1 MKNKE
6 VKGVKEVQG
15 VLSPFRSESVAS
27 RRAQGVQD
35 ITLEDIIGAAR
46 ELRDE
51 ENAQISAKDLDQ
63 LISIAPNTDHVGT
76 RRAALGQQS
85 ANNPHT
91 STHHPA
97 KRPYWWATAACL
109 LGFLAGFG
117 VKSAL
122 PSGNSLA
129 VVPPT
134 ESTPYVLP
142 YSAEEGLGVVAKTNT
157 PTPAVSPDT
166 ILLREIIHDTI
177 YQTRV
182 IVRDAESK
190 AIKAVVAKNEQKS
203 EPAET
208 PPSAGCSM
216 LCDDIP
222 YAYLA
227 HN

>member
-1 MKNKE
+1 MKNK
-6 VKGVKEVQG
+6 GVQE
-15 VLSPFRSESVAS
+15 VLSPLRSESVAS

-51 ENAQISAKDLDQ
+51 ENVQISAKDLDQ
-63 LISIAPNTDHVGT
+63 LIGIAPNTDPIGT
-76 RRAALGQQS
+76 RRATLGQQS

-91 STHHPA
+91 NTHHPA

-142 YSAEEGLGVVAKTNT
+142 SSGEEGLGVVASQTMLDLFS
-157 PTPAVSPDT
+157 VLSP
-166 ILLREIIHDTI
+166 ISFL
-177 YQTRV
+177 
-182 IVRDAESK
+182 SF
-190 AIKAVVAKNEQKS
+190 S
-203 EPAET
+203 
-208 PPSAGCSM
+208 
-216 LCDDIP
+216 
-222 YAYLA
+222 
-227 HN
+227 

>member
-1 MKNKE
+1 MKD
-6 VKGVKEVQG
+6 KGVQEVQG
-15 VLSPFRSESVAS
+15 VLSPLRSESVAS

-63 LISIAPNTDHVGT
+63 LIGIAPNTDHVGT

-109 LGFLAGFG
+109 LGFLAGFA

-129 VVPPT
+129 VVPST
-134 ESTPYVLP
+134 ESTL
-142 YSAEEGLGVVAKTNT
+142 SAV
-157 PTPAVSPDT
+157 PSSPPDT
-166 ILLREIIHDTI
+166 ILLREVVHDTV

-182 IVRDAESK
+182 IVCDAEPK
-190 AIKAVVAKNEQKS
+190 AIKTVVAQNEQKP
-203 EPAET
+203 EPVET
-208 PPSAGCSM
+208 TPSVGCSM

>member
-6 VKGVKEVQG
+6 VKGVQGVKG
-15 VLSPFRSESVAS
+15 VLSPLRSESVAS

-35 ITLEDIIGAAR
+35 ITLDDIISAAR

-51 ENAQISAKDLDQ
+51 ENAQISAKELDDL
-63 LISIAPNTDHVGT
+63 SGIAPSTVGT
-76 RRAALGQQS
+76 GFIARQQE
-85 ANNPHT
+85 APLT
-91 STHHPA
+91 STRGSST
-97 KRPYWWATAACL
+97 RPRWWAAACL

-122 PSGNSLA
+122 PSSNSLA
-129 VVPPT
+129 VVPST
-134 ESTPYVLP
+134 ESTL
-142 YSAEEGLGVVAKTNT
+142 SAV
-157 PTPAVSPDT
+157 PSSPPDT
-166 ILLREIIHDTI
+166 ILLREVVHDTV

-182 IVRDAESK
+182 IVCDAEPK
-190 AIKAVVAKNEQKS
+190 AIKTVVAQNEQKP
-203 EPAET
+203 EPVET
-208 PPSAGCSM
+208 TPSVGCSM

>member
-6 VKGVKEVQG
+6 VKGVQG
-15 VLSPFRSESVAS
+15 VHEV
-27 RRAQGVQD
+27 QGVQD
-35 ITLEDIIGAAR
+35 ITLEDIIDAAR
-46 ELRDE
+46 ELHDE
-51 ENAQISAKDLDQ
+51 ENVQISAKDLDQ
-63 LISIAPNTDHVGT
+63 LIGIAPNTDHVGT
-76 RRAALGQQS
+76 RRATLGQQS

-91 STHHPA
+91 NTHHPA

-122 PSGNSLA
+122 PSSNSLA
-129 VVPPT
+129 VVPST
-134 ESTPYVLP
+134 ESTL
-142 YSAEEGLGVVAKTNT
+142 SAV
-157 PTPAVSPDT
+157 PSSPPDT
-166 ILLREIIHDTI
+166 ILLREVVHDTV

-182 IVRDAESK
+182 IVCDAEPK
-190 AIKAVVAKNEQKS
+190 AIKTVVAQNEQKP
-203 EPAET
+203 EPVET
-208 PPSAGCSM
+208 TPSVGCSM

>member
-6 VKGVKEVQG
+6 VKGVKGVKG
-15 VLSPFRSESVAS
+15 VLSPLRSESVAS

-35 ITLEDIIGAAR
+35 ITLDDIISAAR

-51 ENAQISAKDLDQ
+51 ENAQISAKELDDL
-63 LISIAPNTDHVGT
+63 IGIAPSTVGT
-76 RRAALGQQS
+76 GFIARQQE
-85 ANNPHT
+85 APLT
-91 STHHPA
+91 STRGSST
-97 KRPYWWATAACL
+97 RPRWWAAACL

-122 PSGNSLA
+122 PSSNSLA
-129 VVPPT
+129 VVPST
-134 ESTPYVLP
+134 ESTL
-142 YSAEEGLGVVAKTNT
+142 SAV
-157 PTPAVSPDT
+157 PSSPPDT
-166 ILLREIIHDTI
+166 ILLREVVHDTV

-182 IVRDAESK
+182 IVCDAEPK
-190 AIKAVVAKNEQKS
+190 AIKTVVAQNEQKP
-203 EPAET
+203 EPVET
-208 PPSAGCSM
+208 TPSVGCSM

>member
-6 VKGVKEVQG
+6 VKGVQG
-15 VLSPFRSESVAS
+15 VLSPLRSESVAS

-51 ENAQISAKDLDQ
+51 ENVQISAKDLDQ
-63 LISIAPNTDHVGT
+63 LIG
-76 RRAALGQQS
+76 
-85 ANNPHT
+85 HT
-91 STHHPA
+91 STHRPA
-97 KRPYWWATAACL
+97 MRPRWWAAAACL

-122 PSGNSLA
+122 PSSNSLA
-129 VVPPT
+129 VVPST
-134 ESTPYVLP
+134 ESTL
-142 YSAEEGLGVVAKTNT
+142 SAV
-157 PTPAVSPDT
+157 PSSPPDT
-166 ILLREIIHDTI
+166 ILLREVIHDTV

-182 IVRDAESK
+182 FVCDAESK
-190 AIKAVVAKNEQKS
+190 AIKAVVAQNEQKP
-203 EPAET
+203 EPVET
-208 PPSAGCSM
+208 TPSVGCSM

>member
-6 VKGVKEVQG
+6 VKGVQG
-15 VLSPFRSESVAS
+15 VHEVLSPLRSESVAS

-35 ITLEDIIGAAR
+35 ITLEDIIDAAR
-46 ELRDE
+46 ELHDE

-63 LISIAPNTDHVGT
+63 LIGIAPNTNHVGT

-91 STHHPA
+91 STHHSA
-97 KRPYWWATAACL
+97 KRHYWWATAACL

-117 VKSAL
+117 MKSAL

-129 VVPPT
+129 VVPST
-134 ESTPYVLP
+134 ESTL
-142 YSAEEGLGVVAKTNT
+142 SAV
-157 PTPAVSPDT
+157 PSSPPDT
-166 ILLREIIHDTI
+166 ILLREVVHDTV

-182 IVRDAESK
+182 IVCDAEPK
-190 AIKAVVAKNEQKS
+190 AIKTVVAQNEQKP
-203 EPAET
+203 EPVET
-208 PPSAGCSM
+208 TPSVGCSM

>member
-1 MKNKE
+1 MKD
-6 VKGVKEVQG
+6 KEVQG
-15 VLSPFRSESVAS
+15 VLSPLRSESVAS

-35 ITLEDIIGAAR
+35 ITLDDIISAAR

-51 ENAQISAKDLDQ
+51 ENAQISAKDLDD
-63 LISIAPNTDHVGT
+63 LIEIAPTSVGT
-76 RRAALGQQS
+76 GFIARQQE
-85 ANNPHT
+85 APHT
-91 STHHPA
+91 STHGSA
-97 KRPYWWATAACL
+97 TRPRWWAAAACL

-129 VVPPT
+129 VV
-134 ESTPYVLP
+134 S
-142 YSAEEGLGVVAKTNT
+142 SAEGT
-157 PTPAVSPDT
+157 PSAVPSSGNLLSAVPALSPDT
-166 ILLREIIHDTI
+166 IFLREVIRDTI
-177 YQTRV
+177 FQTRV
-182 IVRDAESK
+182 VVRDAEPK
-190 AIKAVVAKNEQKS
+190 AMAAQAEQNQAKLNQAEQK
-203 EPAET
+203 ELPAET

>member
-6 VKGVKEVQG
+6 VKGVKGVKG
-15 VLSPFRSESVAS
+15 VLSSLRSESVAS

-51 ENAQISAKDLDQ
+51 ENVQISAKDLDQ
-63 LISIAPNTDHVGT
+63 LIGIAPNTDHVGT
-76 RRAALGQQS
+76 RRATLGQQS

-91 STHHPA
+91 NTHHPA

-122 PSGNSLA
+122 PSSNSLA
-129 VVPPT
+129 VVPST
-134 ESTPYVLP
+134 ESTL
-142 YSAEEGLGVVAKTNT
+142 SAV
-157 PTPAVSPDT
+157 PSSPPDT
-166 ILLREIIHDTI
+166 ILLREVVHDTV

-182 IVRDAESK
+182 IVCDAEPK
-190 AIKAVVAKNEQKS
+190 AIKTVVAQNEQKP
-203 EPAET
+203 EPVET
-208 PPSAGCSM
+208 TPSVGCSM

>member
-6 VKGVKEVQG
+6 VQEVK
-15 VLSPFRSESVAS
+15 
-27 RRAQGVQD
+27 D
-35 ITLEDIIGAAR
+35 ITLGDIISAAR

-63 LISIAPNTDHVGT
+63 LIGIAPNTDHVGT

-85 ANNPHT
+85 ANSQHT
-91 STHHPA
+91 STQGPA
-97 KRPYWWATAACL
+97 KRPRWWAAAACL
-109 LGFLAGFG
+109 LCFLAGFG

-122 PSGNSLA
+122 PSGNSIA
-129 VVPPT
+129 VVPPSK
-134 ESTPYVLP
+134 STP
-142 YSAEEGLGVVAKTNT
+142 SAVTT
-157 PTPAVSPDT
+157 VSPDT
-166 ILLREIIHDTI
+166 ILLREVVHDTV

-190 AIKAVVAKNEQKS
+190 AMKAVVAQTEQKP

-208 PPSAGCSM
+208 PSSVGCSM

>member
-6 VKGVKEVQG
+6 VKGVQGVKG
-15 VLSPFRSESVAS
+15 VLSPLRSESVAS

-35 ITLEDIIGAAR
+35 ITLEDIIDAAR
-46 ELRDE
+46 ELHDE

-63 LISIAPNTDHVGT
+63 LIG
-76 RRAALGQQS
+76 
-85 ANNPHT
+85 HT
-91 STHHPA
+91 STHRPA
-97 KRPYWWATAACL
+97 MRPRWWAAACL

-142 YSAEEGLGVVAKTNT
+142 SSVEEGLGVVAKTNT

-166 ILLREIIHDTI
+166 ILLREVVHDTV

-182 IVRDAESK
+182 IVCDAEPK
-190 AIKAVVAKNEQKS
+190 AIKTVVAQNEQKP
-203 EPAET
+203 EPVET
-208 PPSAGCSM
+208 TPSVGCSM